1 MSTKGEVRVSNKGGS
16 NPGPGG
22 SKPQAGAG
30 KPQAGGGKPVAKVLV
45 VEDDYMNMILVKEML
60 TLHGYEVLE
69 ATTGVEAV
77 DMAASERPDVIIMDL
92 NLPEM
97 DGVTATRIIKEG
109 LPEVPVVA
117 LTASAMKGDEEDVL
131 AKGFDGY
138 VPKPI
143 ELERLLAAVSRGLGP
158 VPRSRSS
165 SGPGPG
171 SGTDDEG
178 AAE

>member
-1 MSTKGEVRVSNKGGS
+1 MRTAKEVKVSNKDD
-16 NPGPGG
+16 P
-22 SKPQAGAG
+22 KARAG
-30 KPQAGGGKPVAKVLV
+30 KPLSRVLV
-45 VEDDYMNMILVKEML
+45 VEDDYMNMVLVKEML

-109 LPEVPVVA
+109 LPDVPVVA

-143 ELERLLAAVSRGLGP
+143 ELQRLLAAVRGGA
-158 VPRSRSS
+158 
-165 SGPGPG
+165 GPGPGPGPGQG

-178 AAE
+178 SVE